1 MQPAGNGWRHFLLRA
16 AADINPDVTPV
27 KFEFAVV
34 RACHMICERPRGG
47 CRHQV
52 IVSGIY
58 VEHRA
63 ADITKIND
71 PAIKHQL
78 TANQGIALEEVS
90 DKFAKS
96 PSCLVGAVR
105 YPSFHPGKGAKAL
118 GVVSKINEIDIFF

>member
-1 MQPAGNGWRHFLLRA
+1 MQPAGNGWRYFLLRT
-16 AADINPDVTPV
+16 AADINPNVAPV
-27 KFEFAVV
+27 KFEFAVIGTG
-34 RACHMICERPRGG
+34 HMICKGSRGG

-52 IVSGIY
+52 IVSGIH

-96 PSCLVGAVR
+96 PSCLVRAVC

-118 GVVSKINEIDIFF
+118 GVVGKINKIDIFF